1 MSSVDPLAETSSTSH
16 QARRVLIV
24 DDNQDTLDLLVIG
37 LEMLGHEVFSAADGT
52 SALAVV
58 EANHLD
64 IAFLDVG
71 LPDMD
76 GYELARRIREGERV
90 AKMRLVALTGYSQAS
105 DRERAFQAGFDAH
118 LVKPVNLKKLEEVL
132 KTLTS

>member
-1 MSSVDPLAETSSTSH
+1 
-16 QARRVLIV
+16 
-24 DDNQDTLDLLVIG
+24 
-37 LEMLGHEVFSAADGT
+37 VFSAADGT